1 MEHSCSIY
9 ISRMYRRKHFNKRNG
24 DKQII
29 NMRPLY
35 YAKIALKIQAL
46 KKKIQTRHDGI
57 PQN

>member
-46 KKKIQTRHDGI
+46 KKNTNQT
-57 PQN
+57 